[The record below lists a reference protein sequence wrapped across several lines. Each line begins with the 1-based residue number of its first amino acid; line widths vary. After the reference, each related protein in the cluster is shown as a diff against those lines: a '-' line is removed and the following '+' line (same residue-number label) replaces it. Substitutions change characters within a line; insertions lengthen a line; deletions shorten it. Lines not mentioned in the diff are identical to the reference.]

1 MKRNNGERVSILDK
15 TYVFI
20 FIKRI
25 RMPMSEE
32 LVTISVRVRRDQA
45 EEIDALAEERG
56 VDRSSKMRELLAIAL
71 SEARLRTALDQLREG
86 RVSVWRAAKLAGVTY
101 REMLNAMREHNVP
114 FPLSEDE
121 LRREID
127 ETLRRK

>member
-1 MKRNNGERVSILDK
+1 MAMGPILDK

-25 RMPMSEE
+25 RMPISEE

-56 VDRSSKMRELLAIAL
+56 VDRSAKMRELLAIAL

-86 RVSVWRAAKLAGVTY
+86 RVSVWRAARLAGVTY
-101 REMLNAMREHNVP
+101 RGMLNAMREHNVP

>member
-1 MKRNNGERVSILDK
+1 
-15 TYVFI
+15 
-20 FIKRI
+20 
-25 RMPMSEE
+25 MPMSEE

-56 VDRSSKMRELLAIAL
+56 VDRSAKMRELLAIAL

-101 REMLNAMREHNVP
+101 REMLTAMREHNVP

>member
-45 EEIDALAEERG
+45 KEIDALAEERG
-56 VDRSSKMRELLAIAL
+56 VDRSAKMRELLAIAL

-101 REMLNAMREHNVP
+101 REMLTAMREHNVP